1 MYCVLYCLVY
11 VYCTVWCCHY
21 SQTTT
26 AAALDI
32 RCRLRA
38 GAAPSGW
45 HWLHWAELHWL
56 ALHRSC
62 TDVSTS
68 LPAFVSLTSPHLA
81 TVGLTVCLSAVCACS
96 VPSSSGVGGRPASY
110 LPPLQ
115 LQSTTETVTG
125 VRSQRWSRVNTW
137 CTHTRRA
144 RTPSNGTGRRRR
156 RGGELDVYIFAIKIN
171 HLVNH

>member
-1 MYCVLYCLVY
+1 M
-11 VYCTVWCCHY
+11 CTVLCSVVTIPRAPLPLPWT
-21 SQTTT
+21 SD
-26 AAALDI
+26 ADSVPL
-32 RCRLRA
+32 RPRLA
-38 GAAPSGW
+38 GTGTGCTY
-45 HWLHWAELHWL
+45 WAELHWL

-96 VPSSSGVGGRPASY
+96 VASSSGVGGRPASY

-125 VRSQRWSRVNTW
+125 VRSRRWSRVNTW

-144 RTPSNGTGRRRR
+144 RTPSNGTRRRRR
-156 RGGELDVYIFAIKIN
+156 RGGELDVDIFAIN